1 MLNIKNDKMKKINI
15 ILCFIWLLCFPGKLS
30 AQTADCETLLDEME
44 RNNTQLQVL
53 RDEMEAAR
61 LENRTGMNLSNPEV
75 EFHYLW
81 DMQGTKE
88 KRKDFSIRQTVD
100 WATLTGQK
108 KRIRRVQDGLL
119 ELQYRQ
125 QSIAFRLEATRTL
138 IEWQYLRAC
147 AEEQKTRVQHA
158 SRLVELYAV
167 ALDKGGTTVLEV
179 NKARLEH
186 EMAQTAW
193 RRTEADIRKT
203 EAMLQWMNGGKPLSL
218 ASVVYVAENLPD
230 DFAQWYAQAEQANP
244 MLRYVK
250 GQLELEQRQVR
261 KTRSENWPSLSV
273 GYMTEKGP
281 VEGFQGLT
289 FGLSVP
295 LWENKNKLK
304 QRKAAVKVA
313 ESRDADAHL
322 QFYSQVNMLYERARE
337 LARVVADYRNAIR
350 QDNSVSLLD
359 KALAAGQMTVTDYY
373 MDLSLYYDVT
383 DRLLEAERDYLI
395 AVAELQSWRW

>member
-1 MLNIKNDKMKKINI
+1 MKMKRIDI
-15 ILCFIWLLCFPGKLS
+15 ILCLVSLLCLPDQVL
-30 AQTADCETLLDEME
+30 AQTIGCDVLLDEME
-44 RNNTQLQVL
+44 RNNMQLQVL

-61 LENRTGMNLSNPEV
+61 LENRTGMNLVNPEV

-81 DMQGTKE
+81 DTHGWKE
-88 KRKDFSIRQTVD
+88 TRKDFSVMQTVD

-119 ELQYRQ
+119 DLQYRQ
-125 QSIAFRLEATRTL
+125 QCVAFRLEATQRL

-158 SRLVELYAV
+158 SRLAELYAA
-167 ALDKGGTTVLEV
+167 ALDKGGTTALEV

-193 RRTEADIRKT
+193 RRTEADMRQT
-203 EAMLQWMNGGKPLSL
+203 ETVLQWLNGGKPLSL
-218 ASVVYVAENLPD
+218 ASVVYAVEDLPD
-230 DFAQWYAQAEQANP
+230 DFAQWYAQAEQTNP

-261 KTRSENWPSLSV
+261 KTRSENWPSFSV
-273 GYMTEKGP
+273 GYMTERGP

-289 FGLSVP
+289 LGLSVP
-295 LWENKNKLK
+295 LWENKNKVK

-313 ESRDADAHL
+313 ESREADAHL
-322 QFYSQVNMLYERARE
+322 QFYSQVNMLYDRARE
-337 LARVVADYRNAIR
+337 LARVVADYRNAVGR
-350 QDNSVSLLD
+350 DNSVSLLD
-359 KALAAGQMTVTDYY
+359 KALSAGQLTVTDYY
-373 MDLSLYYDVT
+373 RDLSLYYDVT
-383 DRLLEAERDYLI
+383 DRLLEAERDYRL